1 MKRENLK
8 KNNIGIFILSYRRLR
23 SLKEVIKKVKQ
34 YISQEDTLYIF
45 ADNINKKKNIKEQK
59 EVIQVLKYLKM
70 IKDKNIKILFQKSNV
85 GLKKNWDMIL
95 CFKNAKR

>member
-1 MKRENLK
+1 MKRANLK

-23 SLKEVIKKVKQ
+23 SLKEIIKKVKQ

-85 GLKKNWDMIL
+85 GLKKKLGIWL
-95 CFKNAKR
+95 

>member
-8 KNNIGIFILSYRRLR
+8 RNNIGIFILSYRRLR

-45 ADNINKKKNIKEQK
+45 ADNINKKKI
-59 EVIQVLKYLKM
+59 
-70 IKDKNIKILFQKSNV
+70 
-85 GLKKNWDMIL
+85 
-95 CFKNAKR
+95 